1 MSLHCSFAAVIG
13 GVTGAVGA
21 ERLFSP
27 PKARAAAAA
36 PAAALAFLAQ
46 LFASSPQAATS
57 IGLEFGFLG
66 AIAAVLAGVAAKRL
80 PYSWHSTAEAAR
92 MKEIDSAFEALRSA
106 AGAAEW
112 TDEKLQRARDAAE
125 WQRWEETGLW
135 RWDARGRAEWAG
147 ALLRGQAERARER
160 RRWRAMRQA
169 DAERAAEEE
178 RRNAAK
184 QARWGEDWARG
195 TPSAAKGPQDP
206 LGYYKLLG
214 LTDKVGVATEEEIKA
229 AFRREAQRLHPDKQ
243 AAGNAA
249 ASADAFRQ
257 LQAAYVVLRDPRQ
270 RKLYCHNP
278 DE

>member
-1 MSLHCSFAAVIG
+1 MLLHRSFAAVIG

-21 ERLFSP
+21 ERLFSA

-36 PAAALAFLAQ
+36 PAAALVVLAQ
-46 LFASSPQAATS
+46 LMATPQAATS
-57 IGLEFGFLG
+57 VALECAFLG

-80 PYSWHSTAEAAR
+80 PYNWHATAEAAR
-92 MKEIDSAFEALRSA
+92 LREVDGAFEALRA
-106 AGAAEW
+106 ASGSSEW

-135 RWDARGRAEWAG
+135 RWDAAGRADWAR

-169 DAERAAEEE
+169 DAERAEEAE
-178 RRNAAK
+178 RRSAAK
-184 QARWGEDWARG
+184 QARWGSDWARG
-195 TPSAAKGPQDP
+195 TPTAPTGPQDP

-229 AFRREAQRLHPDKQ
+229 AFRREAQRLHPDKH

-270 RKLYCHNP
+270 RKLYCP
-278 DE
+278 DA